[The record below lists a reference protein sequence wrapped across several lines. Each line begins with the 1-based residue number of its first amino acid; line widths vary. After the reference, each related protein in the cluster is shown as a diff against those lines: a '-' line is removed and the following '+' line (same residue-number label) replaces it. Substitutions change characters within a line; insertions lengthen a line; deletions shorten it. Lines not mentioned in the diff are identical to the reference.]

1 MFQESNVVSNAI
13 RARTSRYPLAVLPIL
28 LLALLAVS
36 EARSEHPLTA
46 AVRDK
51 FDAGKYEEVT
61 SLLQAALAQK
71 PQDSSLA
78 FWLMRS
84 YFELGMFDQAISYAE
99 RAVKSEPANSEY
111 HLWLGRAYGRKAEKT
126 RSFRFARKTREEFE
140 TAVNLNPANLSAR
153 RDLMEFYLDA
163 PWILGGGKEKGW
175 RQAAA
180 IAKIDSVEGC
190 LARGFYWQ
198 SLGKPRLVEAE
209 YARVLD
215 LRPGRIE
222 PYLELADFYQARQ
235 EASRMEAAVDAA
247 AHINPSDC
255 RLAYYRGVACI
266 LARKDL
272 EAAEQHLKTYLAAA
286 PPRHDFPS
294 HTSAHVWLG
303 RLYEELG
310 KLRLSAEQYKAALEL
325 APGRK
330 DAVEGL
336 QRTSR
341 TP

>member
-1 MFQESNVVSNAI
+1 MLQESNVIAYAL
-13 RARTSRYPLAVLPIL
+13 RARARRCLLAAVSVV
-28 LLALLAVS
+28 LLALLQLA
-36 EARSEHPLTA
+36 EARPVNPLIAT
-46 AVRDK
+46 VKEK

-61 SLLQAALAQK
+61 TLLQAALAQE

-84 YFELGMFDQAISYAE
+84 YFELGMYDQAISYAE

-111 HLWLGRAYGRKAEKT
+111 HLWLGRAYGRKAEKN
-126 RSFRFARKTREEFE
+126 RSFGFARKTREEFE
-140 TAVNLNPANLSAR
+140 TAVTLNPRNVSAR

-163 PWILGGGKEKGW
+163 PWMLGGGKEKGW

-180 IAKIDSVEGC
+180 IAEIDAVEGC
-190 LARGFYWQ
+190 LARGSYWQ
-198 SLGKPRLVEAE
+198 SLGNTASAEAE
-209 YARVLD
+209 YAKVLE

-222 PYLELADFYQARQ
+222 PYFELADFYQTRQ
-235 EASRMEAAVDAA
+235 DASRLEAAIEAA
-247 AHINPSDC
+247 ARLDPGDC
-255 RLAYYRGVACI
+255 RLAYYRGVAGI

-272 EAAEQHLKTYLAAA
+272 EAAEQHLKTYLAA

-294 HTSAHVWLG
+294 HASAHVWLG

-310 KLRLSAEQYKAALEL
+310 NLRLAAEQFRAALAL

-330 DAVEGL
+330 DAAGGL
-336 QRTSR
+336 RRTGK

>member
-1 MFQESNVVSNAI
+1 MLQESNVIPHAL
-13 RARTSRYPLAVLPIL
+13 RARTSRCLLAVLSIV
-28 LLALLAVS
+28 LLALLEVS
-36 EARSEHPLTA
+36 EARPVNPLIA
-46 AVRDK
+46 SVKEK

-61 SLLQAALAQK
+61 SLLQAALAQE

-84 YFELGMFDQAISYAE
+84 YFELGMFDQAISYAD
-99 RAVKSEPANSEY
+99 RAVKSEPSNSEY

-126 RSFRFARKTREEFE
+126 RSFRFARKTREGFE

-180 IAKIDSVEGC
+180 IAEIDPVEGC

-198 SLGKPRLVEAE
+198 TLGKTDSAEAE
-209 YARVLD
+209 YAKVLE

-222 PYLELADFYQARQ
+222 PYFELADFYQTRQ
-235 EASRMEAAVDAA
+235 EASRLEAAVEAA
-247 AHINPSDC
+247 AHLNPGDC

-266 LARKDL
+266 LARKHL
-272 EAAEQHLKTYLAAA
+272 EAAEPHLKTYLAAA
-286 PPRHDFPS
+286 PRRHDFPS
-294 HTSAHVWLG
+294 HASAHVWLG

-310 KLRLSAEQYKAALEL
+310 KLRLAAEQYKAALEL

-336 QRTSR
+336 RRTGK